1 LLNLQRHKVFVKDVR
16 KITFTN
22 AQYEKYIKYLSML
35 LNEKPLPAGSR
46 DHQLTG
52 RFTGFREFHIG
63 GDLVVVYKIEANV
76 LQLIRLGSHSQ
87 LFSR

>member
-1 LLNLQRHKVFVKDVR
+1 MLNLQRHKVFVKDAK

-22 AQYEKYIKYLSML
+22 TQYEKYIKYLFML
-35 LNEKPLPAGSR
+35 LNEKPPPAGSR
-46 DHQLTG
+46 DHPLTG

-63 GDLVVVYKIEANV
+63 GDLVVIYKIKANV